1 MGEST
6 RAIRTN
12 CLAGQIDVITLAF
25 SGRIDNNRAR
35 DKGRSKGTENERG
48 RQRHKQQ
55 NNKNN
60 AKLTTATPVC
70 LGATPVA
77 QWGIVNFH
85 TTTATD
91 IDTHTDTLTVT
102 DTVTV
107 TLVTRQQI
115 HALTDTD
122 TFCIAMRRKLH
133 SNGCHLNLPIS
144 EAATP

>member
-1 MGEST
+1 M
-6 RAIRTN
+6 
-12 CLAGQIDVITLAF
+12 
-25 SGRIDNNRAR
+25 
-35 DKGRSKGTENERG
+35 
-48 RQRHKQQ
+48 
-55 NNKNN
+55 
-60 AKLTTATPVC
+60 C

-85 TTTATD
+85 TTATD
-91 IDTHTDTLTVT
+91 IDTDTDTLTVT
-102 DTVTV
+102 DTV

-133 SNGCHLNLPIS
+133 LNGCHLNLPIS

>member
-1 MGEST
+1 M
-6 RAIRTN
+6 
-12 CLAGQIDVITLAF
+12 
-25 SGRIDNNRAR
+25 
-35 DKGRSKGTENERG
+35 
-48 RQRHKQQ
+48 
-55 NNKNN
+55 
-60 AKLTTATPVC
+60 C

-85 TTTATD
+85 TTATD
-91 IDTHTDTLTVT
+91 IDTDTDTLTVT

-107 TLVTRQQI
+107 TLVTLFTRQQI

-133 SNGCHLNLPIS
+133 LNGCHLNLPIS